1 MSRSI
6 ELPDEIYQ
14 DLERVAQ
21 QRGLS
26 VAGWIAANLP
36 PPGPMQERPLS
47 RALQGLLGVVDS
59 AKEPRNGYARTPFS
73 NLVARKLE
81 GQGLRRP

>member
-26 VAGWIAANLP
+26 VAEWITANLP
-36 PPGPMQERPLS
+36 PLGPKEKRPLS
-47 RALQGLLGVVDS
+47 QALQWLLGVVDS
-59 AKEPRNGYARTPFS
+59 TKEPRNGYTRTPFS
-73 NLVARKLE
+73 DLIARKLE